1 MEAIR
6 EYLHNLF
13 MSLPETPEVLRAK
26 AALLE
31 MMEDKYDELVS
42 EGKSE
47 KEAVGTV
54 ISEFGNLEE
63 LAEELGI
70 EGYLGKGGE
79 EKENGAITAK
89 QGTYAAER
97 GAAGNG
103 QNRQRYQEPPRQQYE
118 WTFSETKDY
127 LKYAWKHAL
136 CVALGVALCIWS
148 PYVSSVMD
156 GAAAEQYVSAGVAEA
171 SGSSVL
177 FFFVAIA
184 VVLFCTASHLRKP
197 YGNVARYGISLD
209 EKAENF
215 VEQKREND
223 EHRRFWLRVTGIV
236 LCIVSVVPSS
246 INRFSNLF
254 LSEIMDARVLMIV
267 GAGVCLI
274 VLSASVGN
282 RYKELAKAVK
292 NGGGETKA
300 WASGRGNGRSRMW
313 MPMAVIIIVVCAL
326 LTVGSV
332 MVGYLIPVSS
342 IGDSANVEG
351 RYEVGDVNEIMIDLD
366 LCDLHIERAAVEFIE
381 FSYSGGDERYV
392 PLVDVSNGA
401 LRISEP
407 SDRSWFDFHLFRL
420 GRGSYKRS
428 VTVSI
433 PESLCLQQIG
443 NGLRFSVDVDAGNV
457 MLSGLLASNLELD
470 VDAGNVEGDD
480 CVFGGSSQIDVNA
493 GNIEF
498 RESVFENLEADVD
511 AGNFSFLRS
520 QIPLASYQLDLDVDL
535 GDVVVN
541 GKENGSSYR
550 TQPQQVPEAD
560 GSEPAKEH
568 SRMTVEVDLGNIEV
582 SDR

>member
-1 MEAIR
+1 
-6 EYLHNLF
+6 
-13 MSLPETPEVLRAK
+13 
-26 AALLE
+26 
-31 MMEDKYDELVS
+31 
-42 EGKSE
+42 
-47 KEAVGTV
+47 
-54 ISEFGNLEE
+54 
-63 LAEELGI
+63 
-70 EGYLGKGGE
+70 
-79 EKENGAITAK
+79 
-89 QGTYAAER
+89 
-97 GAAGNG
+97 
-103 QNRQRYQEPPRQQYE
+103 
-118 WTFSETKDY
+118 
-127 LKYAWKHAL
+127 
-136 CVALGVALCIWS
+136 
-148 PYVSSVMD
+148 
-156 GAAAEQYVSAGVAEA
+156 
-171 SGSSVL
+171 
-177 FFFVAIA
+177 
-184 VVLFCTASHLRKP
+184 
-197 YGNVARYGISLD
+197 
-209 EKAENF
+209 
-215 VEQKREND
+215 
-223 EHRRFWLRVTGIV
+223 
-236 LCIVSVVPSS
+236 
-246 INRFSNLF
+246 
-254 LSEIMDARVLMIV
+254 
-267 GAGVCLI
+267 
-274 VLSASVGN
+274 
-282 RYKELAKAVK
+282 
-292 NGGGETKA
+292 
-300 WASGRGNGRSRMW
+300 

-443 NGLRFSVDVDAGNV
+443 NGLRFSVDVDAGSV

-535 GDVVVN
+535 GDVLVN

>member
-148 PYVSSVMD
+148 PYVSSV
-156 GAAAEQYVSAGVAEA
+156 
-171 SGSSVL
+171 L

-254 LSEIMDARVLMIV
+254 LSEIMDASVLMIV

-300 WASGRGNGRSRMW
+300 WASGNGRSRMW

-443 NGLRFSVDVDAGNV
+443 NGLRFSVDVDAGSV

-535 GDVVVN
+535 GDVLVN